1 MVENFKKKRQ
11 IIDKL
16 RTNQMINSEVE
27 NNKYSFY
34 YQNNEALN
42 NIEVKSEENS
52 YTAEKNRALSDP
64 SLSPKSN

>member
-1 MVENFKKKRQ
+1 M
-11 IIDKL
+11 
-16 RTNQMINSEVE
+16 NSEVE

-42 NIEVKSEENS
+42 NVEVKSEENLYS
-52 YTAEKNRALSDP
+52 AEKNRALSDP